1 MIGSWLDLLILFI
14 LALCLGLLPGR
25 GVAQGALAT
34 TLGFLSVGFGAVA
47 MIVAA
52 PGLAGLLVE
61 IGLGPVGANISSMV
75 ITFTLGTAILIILSQ
90 AARQLLK
97 DTFLFGWLDRV
108 MGAAVGPVA
117 ELVAGLVG
125 ASWLVQFLSV
135 TRPDRKA
142 VAGSFLAT
150 VLEPCVLKPWLSF
163 IIDILRARGIV
174 GIVGIGGIHARS
186 IVSVSLASPA
196 CQVMRAWRYDHRPAL
211 PGR

>member
-14 LALCLGLLPGR
+14 LALCLGPLPGR
-25 GVAQGALAT
+25 GVAQGAVAT

-52 PGLAGLLVE
+52 PGLADLLVE
-61 IGLGPVGANISSMV
+61 IGLGPVGANISSLV
-75 ITFTLGTAILIILSQ
+75 ITFTLGTATLLILGQ

-97 DTFLFGWLDRV
+97 DTFLAGWLDKV
-108 MGAAVGPVA
+108 VAAVVGPVA

-135 TRPDRKA
+135 IRPDEKA
-142 VAGSFLAT
+142 IDGSSLAT

-163 IIDILRARGIV
+163 IIDILRARGPWV
-174 GIVGIGGIHARS
+174 VGGIRARS
-186 IVSVSLASPA
+186 IISGSFLCCLS
-196 CQVMRAWRYDHRPAL
+196 RL
-211 PGR
+211 PGNAGPVV